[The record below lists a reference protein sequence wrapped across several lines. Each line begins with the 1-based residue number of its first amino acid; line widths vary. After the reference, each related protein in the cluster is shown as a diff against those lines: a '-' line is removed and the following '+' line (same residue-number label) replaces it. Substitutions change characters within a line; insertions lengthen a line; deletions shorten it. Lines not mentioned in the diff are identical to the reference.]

1 MKKHLKKLALK
12 KIGICFLKIFLSKH
26 SFRSVCFS
34 FGTIGRT
41 KSFQPLKKHQKGQ
54 KRPKT
59 IFPPEVS
66 RERLVLRIFFFEKI
80 FHFFSFYIQILVL
93 DFSNFSTRFWMEG
106 EKKWKKKT
114 FFKSKNAFSFLFFS
128 LNLKGGALLFI

>member
-12 KIGICFLKIFLSKH
+12 KLVFVFWKFFLSKH

-54 KRPKT
+54 KQFFLQRSHGSA
-59 IFPPEVS
+59 FFCAF
-66 RERLVLRIFFFEKI
+66 FFFEKI

>member
-1 MKKHLKKLALK
+1 MQKFPFFFVFRSRIEGKMKKHLKKLALK

-54 KRPKT
+54 KQFFLQRSHGSA
-59 IFPPEVS
+59 FFCAF
-66 RERLVLRIFFFEKI
+66 FFFEKF

-93 DFSNFSTRFWMEG
+93 DFEWR
-106 EKKWKKKT
+106 EKKSEKKN
-114 FFKSKNAFSFLFFS
+114 FF
-128 LNLKGGALLFI
+128 